1 MLGQDP
7 NIHKL
12 TLYKK
17 TTSLKV
23 SDDDSNNNSNS
34 INDVKNVIF
43 IESKVRVA
51 DQPHTYPCLN
61 ICFAA
66 VC

>member
-23 SDDDSNNNSNS
+23 SDDDANNNSNS
-34 INDVKNVIF
+34 IDNVKNVIF

-51 DQPHTYPCLN
+51 D
-61 ICFAA
+61 
-66 VC
+66 

>member
-17 TTSLKV
+17 TTNLKV
-23 SDDDSNNNSNS
+23 SEDDANNNS
-34 INDVKNVIF
+34 IDDVKNVIF

>member
-17 TTSLKV
+17 TTSLKL
-23 SDDDSNNNSNS
+23 SDEIANSNS
-34 INDVKNVIF
+34 IDNVKNVIF